1 MYLPKHFKQT
11 DIEEVKGLVACF
23 PLATCVAN
31 MGDEFEV
38 NHFPMI
44 WRDDQLIGHIAF
56 ANPMHK
62 TLAMGVRRFLSS
74 MQETLTCHPTGTRP
88 KRNTISTC
96 QLGIIKSLICTVNCF
111 SSTEKRIRLLRLDC

>member
-62 TLAMGVRRFLSS
+62 TLQMGVRRFLSS
-74 MQETLTCHPTGTRP
+74 MRETLTCHPTGTRP
-88 KRNTISTC
+88 KRNTTSTAN
-96 QLGIIKSLICTVNCF
+96 LEL
-111 SSTEKRIRLLRLDC
+111 SSRSYAR

>member
-11 DIEEVKGLVACF
+11 DIEEVKGLVSCF

-62 TLAMGVRRFLSS
+62 TLQNGCKVVFVLNAEDSYV
-74 MQETLTCHPTGTRP
+74 TPNWCP
-88 KRNTISTC
+88 NTA
-96 QLGIIKSLICTVNCF
+96 QQY
-111 SSTEKRIRLLRLDC
+111 

>member
-62 TLAMGVRRFLSS
+62 TLQMGVRRFLSS
-74 MQETLTCHPTGTRP
+74 MRETLTCHPTGTRP

-96 QLGIIKSLICTVNCF
+96 QLGIIKSFICTVNCF